1 MFRPAMRWCDA
12 EGRRLDTVPLSDP
25 RVAAVEVRE
34 GGEPLTDLREVG
46 VLRLDQRPARPG
58 EAPARLRLGVV
69 DRLVTARTLLSS
81 GCACS

>member
-1 MFRPAMRWCDA
+1 MLRPAVRWCDA

-34 GGEPLTDLREVG
+34 GGELLIDLREVG
-46 VLRLDQRPARPG
+46 VLRLDQRPAGPG
-58 EAPARLRLGVV
+58 EAPVRLRLGVV
-69 DRLVTARTLLSS
+69 DRLVTRRRCSPP